1 MGNSTGSMFY
11 MFLSIIVGY
20 SVGMC
25 IYLGFQK
32 FKKWL
37 NKRNDLKF
45 QERRDHHG

>member
-1 MGNSTGSMFY
+1 MG
-11 MFLSIIVGY
+11 IQIVVY
-20 SVGMC
+20 IAGMC

-45 QERRDHHG
+45 QERKGSSWLMQLLLG